1 MTIVF
6 DLDNTLVDALG
17 STVRP
22 GIAELLGRLHRE
34 GHSLILWTNSRK
46 ERAQEILRLH
56 NLRRHFQAFIYREDY
71 DPDER
76 DVPKDI
82 RRVRGDI
89 LIDDDPQAIA
99 YVRSIGRKGILIRP
113 FRKGRAANRR
123 ELSDIYDLIRRETG
137 FWRRLFR

>member
-1 MTIVF
+1 MIIVF
-6 DLDNTLVDALG
+6 DLDNTLVDAYG
-17 STVRP
+17 SSVRP
-22 GIAELLGRLHRE
+22 GIAELLGRLNRE

-56 NLRRHFQAFIYREDY
+56 NLRRHFQACIFREDY

-82 RRVRGDI
+82 RRVRGGI

-99 YVRSIGRKGILIRP
+99 YVRSIGRKGILIPP
-113 FRKGRAANRR
+113 FRKGKATNRR
-123 ELSDIYDLIRRETG
+123 ELSDIYNLIRRETG

>member
-56 NLRRHFQAFIYREDY
+56 NLRRLFQACIYREDY
-71 DPDER
+71 DPAER
-76 DVPKDI
+76 DVPNAALPAGRAK
-82 RRVRGDI
+82 RRVRGKRGTNGTDRHAAMPV
-89 LIDDDPQAIA
+89 DPRPSCSLAPDGPVVEQAGKNALKLAI
-99 YVRSIGRKGILIRP
+99 V
-113 FRKGRAANRR
+113 F
-123 ELSDIYDLIRRETG
+123 LSC
-137 FWRRLFR
+137 

>member
-56 NLRRHFQAFIYREDY
+56 NLRQHFQACIYREDY

-82 RRVRGDI
+82 RRVR
-89 LIDDDPQAIA
+89 
-99 YVRSIGRKGILIRP
+99 
-113 FRKGRAANRR
+113 
-123 ELSDIYDLIRRETG
+123 E
-137 FWRRLFR
+137 